1 MVRIT
6 TIFICTAVMLFSLIF
21 GAQAADWNMWGKDA
35 GHTSYTTDSVEPP
48 LKVSWAFDL
57 GFRSPGF
64 GPVVP
69 VVSNNTVYT
78 RGITVEGQNV
88 EEWLFA
94 LNASS
99 GKLLWKYKTD
109 WDIRGIAVLGDVVVV
124 SDNMNIYA
132 LSNGAEKWRREI
144 GSGDQPLTIYK
155 NLVLSGQ
162 AFALSLENGSLI
174 WKYEPELPRADET
187 HLVNNYMPPLIAG
200 EDKVILAVQSTQTY
214 YTGPRVPTVTEPP
227 KIGEPIPPEP
237 PRNVS
242 TIIFALNAEN
252 GKEEWVK
259 KIPSS
264 IESTPVISNGKLF
277 TGSNGSVQAYFLK
290 DGREIWRTSL
300 PWFRRVEAAKDDL
313 LFVNEHN
320 GMNVTALS
328 INDGR
333 IIWTYQSALNF
344 RSLSV
349 SGNILYIGG
358 SSDSAVLEAMNAT
371 TGEFIWRGVKV
382 LGYNSASKPA
392 ISGDKL
398 FLIAEDGKLYAFSHG
413 TLGAGEYLGPPMR
426 APSLGAVLSILILL
440 AAFMILTRKK

>member
-1 MVRIT
+1 MSKIT
-6 TIFICTAVMLFSLIF
+6 TIFIFTAVVLFNISS

-35 GHTSYTTDSVEPP
+35 GSTSFTTDSVEPP

-64 GPVVP
+64 GSVGPI
-69 VVSNNTVYT
+69 VSNNTVYT
-78 RGITVEGQNV
+78 RGITVDGQNV
-88 EEWLFA
+88 QEWLFA

-132 LSNGAEKWRREI
+132 LSNGTEKWRREI
-144 GSGDQPLTIYK
+144 GSGNQPLIIYK

-162 AFALSLENGSLI
+162 AFALSLENGSLV
-174 WKYEPELPRADET
+174 WKYEPELPSADET

-200 EDKVILAVQSTQTY
+200 EDKVILAVESTKTY

-237 PRNVS
+237 PRNFS
-242 TIIFALNAEN
+242 TAIIVLNAEN

-264 IESTPVISNGKLF
+264 IESTPVISKGKMF
-277 TGSNGSVQAYFLK
+277 TGSNGSVQAYLLK

-300 PWFRRVEAAKDDL
+300 PWFRRVEAVNDDI

-320 GMNVTALS
+320 GLNVTALS

-344 RSLSV
+344 RSLAV

-358 SSDSAVLEAMNAT
+358 SSGSAVLEALNAT
-371 TGEFIWRGVKV
+371 TGELIWRGVKV
-382 LGYNSASKPA
+382 LGYNSASKPV

-398 FLIAEDGKLYAFSHG
+398 FLTAQDGKLYAFSHG
-413 TLGAGEYLGPPMR
+413 TPGAGEYLEPPMR
-426 APSLGAVLSILILL
+426 APSLGAVLSILVLL
-440 AAFMILTRKK
+440 AAFMMLRRKK